1 MIYEPDAEIDLDL
14 IKSITYALNVLMI
27 TVSGAILIINV
38 AHCVPMALESKMDY
52 ASNAIKL
59 SVCNVPKIIQFVRNA
74 PKEML

>member
-1 MIYEPDAEIDLDL
+1 ML
-14 IKSITYALNVLMI
+14 KTNVLIVKGVLMF
-27 TVSGAILIINV
+27 VGNV
-38 AHCVPMALESKMDY
+38 AMALESKMDY